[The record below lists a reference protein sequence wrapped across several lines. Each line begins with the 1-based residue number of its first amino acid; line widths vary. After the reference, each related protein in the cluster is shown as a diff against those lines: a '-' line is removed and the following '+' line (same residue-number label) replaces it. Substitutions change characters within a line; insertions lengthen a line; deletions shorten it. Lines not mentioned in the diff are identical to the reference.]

1 MQLYTKNNCSACEEV
16 KMLIDQLELGNKI
29 VITNV
34 TNDLVKVMNI
44 KEVLT
49 ANNSPMTFPV
59 LELED
64 KTLINPSAKIKDFL
78 QYVKRS
84 NGENV

>member
-16 KMLIDQLELGNKI
+16 KMMLDQMELGNKI

-34 TNDLVKVMNI
+34 TNDLVKVMKI
-44 KEVLT
+44 KEKLEAQGNPV
-49 ANNSPMTFPV
+49 TFPV

-64 KTLINPSAKIKDFL
+64 KTLVNPSAKIKEFL
-78 QYVKRS
+78 TYIRRI
-84 NGENV
+84 

>member
-16 KMLIDQLELGNKI
+16 KMMLDQMELGNKI

-44 KEVLT
+44 KEKLE
-49 ANNSPMTFPV
+49 AQGNPMTFPV

-78 QYVKRS
+78 QYVKKS

>member
-16 KMLIDQLELGNKI
+16 KMMLDQMGLGNKV

-34 TNDLVKVMNI
+34 TNDLVKVMQI
-44 KEVLT
+44 KDRLEIQG
-49 ANNSPMTFPV
+49 NPMTFPV

-64 KTLINPSAKIKDFL
+64 KTLINPSKAIKEFL
-78 QYVKRS
+78 TYIVGVKKD
-84 NGENV
+84 